1 MSCFGLCLLSLSLL
15 LLFLFLTLLIPE
27 IEWVMNCIK
36 MEFLL
41 LKFFWF
47 KATFDSFHVTKT
59 TSKMFFWIKWFNS
72 CLLFLFFAIGLII
85 SSFRL
90 FLLCGLWF
98 LLLVV
103 RLLFF
108 RLRIFFIT
116 WNICPKSLYFKIEKI
131 LLTYW
136 SCRFLASSVDMYV
149 FDMDK

>member
-1 MSCFGLCLLSLSLL
+1 
-15 LLFLFLTLLIPE
+15 
-27 IEWVMNCIK
+27 
-36 MEFLL
+36 
-41 LKFFWF
+41 
-47 KATFDSFHVTKT
+47 
-59 TSKMFFWIKWFNS
+59 
-72 CLLFLFFAIGLII
+72 
-85 SSFRL
+85 L